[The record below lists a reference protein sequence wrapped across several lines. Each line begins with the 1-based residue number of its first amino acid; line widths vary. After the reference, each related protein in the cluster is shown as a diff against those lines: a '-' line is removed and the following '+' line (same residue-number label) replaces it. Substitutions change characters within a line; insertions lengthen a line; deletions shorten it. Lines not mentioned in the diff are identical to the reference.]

1 MNHPN
6 DYIKLNDNNTSRP
19 IIGVYELSSILT
31 NTSELLAN
39 TPNLNE
45 FLKDDDKMINDFI
58 NPSELALELFKQ
70 GIFDAYI
77 KRDNDTIKYSESYTN
92 PNYLELLSN
101 YHKRQRVIRRNYVN
115 KLFE

>member
-19 IIGVYELSSILT
+19 IVGVYELSSILT

-70 GIFDAYI
+70 GIFDILLLIMLLKNIFLLQI
-77 KRDNDTIKYSESYTN
+77 KASSSKKIVSLIEESKNNFIKSA
-92 PNYLELLSN
+92 
-101 YHKRQRVIRRNYVN
+101 
-115 KLFE
+115 